1 MDDDDRCEQCGS
13 TTFEVDEDG
22 RTYCTN
28 GHEQARG
35 HIIAEDDADFARQGT
50 TVRKKDA
57 RPKQKFSRI
66 LRGAKAYQLFLQCWQ
81 FILWKQCHALVH
93 QKGLPAELWTIVRDL
108 WTLWLS
114 KLDHR
119 LRDPTKADGL
129 AADTEGEGE
138 GEDEPAT
145 TSANETDTERE
156 NVGDPDSHKK
166 GKRTHESPQLVDTIA
181 LNYIGIILLRRPVSL
196 ARIFKWIQHEDIP
209 YIRAI
214 RHVPQEMKDRLP
226 SEYHLSLD
234 TTRILEQ
241 DDLQIAIYRLAQ
253 MYNTTFGMI
262 MPPLN
267 HNLLLLHYVRSLALP
282 IEVYAMARRL
292 NFITKYNFSYPDG
305 TSTSAETT
313 RRQATTFPEAQ
324 LISLVV
330 VTTKLLFPFDSDT
343 VKRYPKGPNEATTLR
358 MKWSAWLAAKHSFD
372 KPSSSDDTTDLDGL
386 EPGAEIDVKDSDIFR
401 MSDKQLDQYMDWYQR
416 TWIKSSSDADSQA
429 RQSQSQSQSQQESAL
444 DREILDMFPLH
455 DVQDP
460 VKTRAHDQQARLD
473 EQSRLDARIREV
485 QASLLPRRA
494 ISSEEEVERGL
505 ELLRPGAMYP
515 RYRHVEDLDLDNKA
529 AAAAEPA
536 VVRIFHEEV
545 AQTACLSIKALV
557 KAVNKSEQRIE
568 HWLREKRRR
577 EVFSEESTDGDMEH
591 DDDNLLA
598 TSPPGKL
605 ASEMEGLQLGRSSG
619 IHDGSDIDVDMDM
632 DLDMEMLP
640 ELEMQAGPST
650 Q

>member
-1 MDDDDRCEQCGS
+1 
-13 TTFEVDEDG
+13 
-22 RTYCTN
+22 
-28 GHEQARG
+28 
-35 HIIAEDDADFARQGT
+35 
-50 TVRKKDA
+50 
-57 RPKQKFSRI
+57 
-66 LRGAKAYQLFLQCWQ
+66 
-81 FILWKQCHALVH
+81 
-93 QKGLPAELWTIVRDL
+93 
-108 WTLWLS
+108 
-114 KLDHR
+114 
-119 LRDPTKADGL
+119 
-129 AADTEGEGE
+129 
-138 GEDEPAT
+138 
-145 TSANETDTERE
+145 
-156 NVGDPDSHKK
+156 
-166 GKRTHESPQLVDTIA
+166 
-181 LNYIGIILLRRPVSL
+181 
-196 ARIFKWIQHEDIP
+196 
-209 YIRAI
+209 
-214 RHVPQEMKDRLP
+214 MKDRLP

-234 TTRILEQ
+234 TIRILKQ

-282 IEVYAMARRL
+282 IEVYTMARRL
-292 NFITKYNFSYPDG
+292 NLITKYNFSYPDG
-305 TSTSAETT
+305 TSTSTETT

-343 VKRYPKGPNEATTLR
+343 VKRYPKEPNEPTTLR

-372 KPSSSDDTTDLDGL
+372 KAFPSDDTTDLDGL
-386 EPGAEIDVKDSDIFR
+386 QPGAEIHVTDSDIFR

-416 TWIKSSSDADSQA
+416 TWIKSSSDAGSQA
-429 RQSQSQSQSQQESAL
+429 RQSQSQSQQESAL

-455 DVQDP
+455 DGQEI
-460 VKTRAHDQQARLD
+460 VKTGAHDQQARLD

-529 AAAAEPA
+529 AAAAAAEPV

-577 EVFSEESTDGDMEH
+577 EVFSEESTDEDLGHHDDDGGGDD

-619 IHDGSDIDVDMDM
+619 IHDGLDIDVDVDMDM
-632 DLDMEMLP
+632 DMEMLP